1 VDKYSKNHI
10 LKLLITKC
18 EEIKMNKEEQ
28 SYLYLIPSYIAINI
42 YVPFTAKFYG
52 YSMFLLGVYYV
63 IKTQNNEALMAAAYI
78 AGAEVL
84 LRMTGGNVTYEF
96 SKYGVMFFVPLG
108 CILKGFP
115 KDNTLLDFFCYYWF
129 LV

>member
-1 VDKYSKNHI
+1 
-10 LKLLITKC
+10 
-18 EEIKMNKEEQ
+18 MNKEEQ
-28 SYLYLIPSYIAINI
+28 SYLYLIPTYIAINI

-96 SKYGVMFFVPLG
+96 SKYGVMFLFIG
-108 CILKGFP
+108 MYFKGFS
-115 KDNTLLDFFCYYWF
+115 KGQYLTGFFLLL
-129 LV
+129 LVPSVIISILF